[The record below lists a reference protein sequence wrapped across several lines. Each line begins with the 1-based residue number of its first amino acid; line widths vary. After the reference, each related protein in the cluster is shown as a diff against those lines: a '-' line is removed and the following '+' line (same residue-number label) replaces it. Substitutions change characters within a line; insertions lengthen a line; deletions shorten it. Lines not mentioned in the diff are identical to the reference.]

1 MQKEAKVMKESRNL
15 EFKSD
20 MTNTFLKTVS
30 AYANFGTGTI
40 EFGRFDNGEIKGI
53 DDPDKF
59 CLDIENKI
67 NDSIQPKPDYSLKV
81 NRNKKLVILT
91 VHEGRYKPY
100 FYKGKAYRRS
110 DTATVEVDQL
120 ELKRLALEG
129 SNMYF
134 EELPCKETKLSF
146 TYFESKLKEK
156 LDITKITDDM
166 LRTLGFFNED
176 KKYTIAASLF
186 ADKNSFYGI
195 DYARFGKNI
204 SEILDRDTFTNCSIL
219 KQYDDIISAFRR
231 YYQYEEIQGF
241 ERRTVDRIPEEA
253 FREAVANALVHRTWD
268 INAHVKVSMY
278 DDKIVITSPGGL
290 PKGLSKEEYISGNI
304 SYLRNP
310 IIGNV
315 FFRLGYIEMFGTG
328 IGRILTSYEL
338 FSNKPVFEVFD
349 NSISITLPIIS
360 LNYSVT
366 TEGEELLN
374 VLSNELQ
381 LSSAEI
387 AKRVGWSK
395 DKTIRTLNALKS
407 AGYIEVYGKARGT
420 KYAKR

>member
-1 MQKEAKVMKESRNL
+1 MKESKTL
-15 EFKSD
+15 EFKSGK
-20 MTNTFLKTVS
+20 TSSFLKTVS
-30 AYANFGTGTI
+30 AYANYGVGTI
-40 EFGRFDNGEIKGI
+40 EFGRQDNGEIKGI
-53 DDPDKF
+53 DNPDQF
-59 CLDIENKI
+59 CLDIENMI
-67 NDSIQPKPDYSLKV
+67 NDSIHPKPEYSLKV
-81 NRNKKLVILT
+81 NRNKKLVILI
-91 VHEGRYKPY
+91 VQEGRYKPY
-100 FYKGKAYRRS
+100 LYKGKAYKRS

-120 ELKRLALEG
+120 ELKRLTLEG

-134 EELPCKETKLSF
+134 EELPSEEQKLSF
-146 TYFESKLKEK
+146 AYFESKLVEK
-156 LDITKITDDM
+156 LSISKLTDDM
-166 LRTLGFFNED
+166 LKTLGFFTKD
-176 KKYTIAASLF
+176 KKYNTAASLF
-186 ADKNSFYGI
+186 ADENSFSGI
-195 DYARFGKNI
+195 DCARFGKSI

-268 INAHVKVSMY
+268 INAHIKISMY

-310 IIGNV
+310 VLGNV

-328 IGRILTSYEL
+328 IGRILASYEL
-338 FSNKPVFEVFD
+338 FTKKPDFEVFD
-349 NSISITLPIIS
+349 NSISVILPTIS
-360 LNYSVT
+360 LTYSIT
-366 TEGEELLN
+366 TDGEKLLK
-374 VLSNELQ
+374 VLSNGIQ
-381 LSSAEI
+381 LSSTEI
-387 AKRVGWSK
+387 AKRIGWSK

-407 AGYIEVYGKARGT
+407 AGYIEVFGKARGT

>member
-1 MQKEAKVMKESRNL
+1 MKESKTL
-15 EFKSD
+15 EFKSGK
-20 MTNTFLKTVS
+20 TSSFLKTVS
-30 AYANFGTGTI
+30 AYANYGVGTI
-40 EFGRFDNGEIKGI
+40 EFGRQDNGEIKGI
-53 DDPDKF
+53 DNPDQF
-59 CLDIENKI
+59 CLDIENMI
-67 NDSIQPKPDYSLKV
+67 NDSIHPKPEYSLKV
-81 NRNKKLVILT
+81 NRNKKLVILI
-91 VHEGRYKPY
+91 VQEGRYKPY
-100 FYKGKAYRRS
+100 LYKGKAYKRS

-120 ELKRLALEG
+120 ELKRLTLEG

-134 EELPCKETKLSF
+134 EELPSEEQKLSF
-146 TYFESKLKEK
+146 AYFESKLVEK
-156 LDITKITDDM
+156 LSISKLTDDM
-166 LRTLGFFNED
+166 LKTLGFFTKD
-176 KKYTIAASLF
+176 KKYNTAASLF
-186 ADKNSFYGI
+186 ADENSFSGI
-195 DYARFGKNI
+195 DCARFGKSI

-268 INAHVKVSMY
+268 INAHIKISMY

-310 IIGNV
+310 VLGNV

-328 IGRILTSYEL
+328 IGRILASYEL
-338 FSNKPVFEVFD
+338 FTKKPAFEVFD
-349 NSISITLPIIS
+349 NSISVILPTIS
-360 LNYSVT
+360 LTYSIT
-366 TEGEELLN
+366 TDGEKLLK
-374 VLSNELQ
+374 VLSNGIQ
-381 LSSAEI
+381 LSSTEI
-387 AKRVGWSK
+387 AKRIGWSK

-407 AGYIEVYGKARGT
+407 AGYIEVFGKARGT

>member
-1 MQKEAKVMKESRNL
+1 MKESKNL

-20 MTNTFLKTVS
+20 ITSTFLKTVS
-30 AYANFGTGTI
+30 AYSNFGTGVI
-40 EFGRFDNGEIKGI
+40 EFGRLNNGEIKGI

-59 CLDIENKI
+59 CLDVENKI
-67 NDSIQPKPDYSLKV
+67 NDSIHPKPDYSLKV
-81 NRNKKLVILT
+81 NRNKKIVVLT
-91 VHEGRYKPY
+91 VREGRYKPY
-100 FYKGKAYRRS
+100 LYKGKAYRRS
-110 DTATVEVDQL
+110 DTATIEVDQL
-120 ELKRLALEG
+120 ELKRLTLEG

-134 EELPCKETKLSF
+134 EELPCKETKLTF
-146 TYFESKLKEK
+146 AYFESKLKEK
-156 LDITKITDDM
+156 LDISNITDDM
-166 LRTLGFFNED
+166 LRTLGFFTAD
-176 KKYTIAASLF
+176 KKYNIAASLF
-186 ADKNSFYGI
+186 ADINSFYGI

-204 SEILDRDTFTNCSIL
+204 SEILDRDIFTNCSIL

-268 INAHVKVSMY
+268 INAHIKVSMY

-290 PKGLSKEEYISGNI
+290 PKGLSKDEYISGNI

-310 IIGNV
+310 VIGNI

-328 IGRILTSYEL
+328 IGRILASYEL
-338 FSNKPVFEVFD
+338 FTKKPTFEVFD
-349 NSISITLPIIS
+349 NSISVTLPIIS
-360 LNYSVT
+360 LNYTIT
-366 TEGEELLN
+366 TDGEELLK
-374 VLSNELQ
+374 VLSNGMQ
-381 LSSAEI
+381 LSSTEI
-387 AKRVGWSK
+387 AEKIGWSK